1 MLMTIQQIKKIFE
14 DMGIGTEDERR
25 YFTDFAIT
33 QAPEPRLFDF
43 IRLDDVST
51 SETKWVCCPF
61 CGAEVGGYFQN
72 GKSHWK
78 DFPADSL
85 EEFGKKYAHLWVD
98 EVKFDV

>member
-1 MLMTIQQIKKIFE
+1 MHFRLKKYKVSRRRKITLMTIQQIKKIFE

-51 SETKWVCCPF
+51 FETKED
-61 CGAEVGGYFQN
+61 GDA
-72 GKSHWK
+72 KLA
-78 DFPADSL
+78 PAS
-85 EEFGKKYAHLWVD
+85 
-98 EVKFDV
+98 

>member
-25 YFTDFAIT
+25 YFTVFAIT
-33 QAPEPRLFDF
+33 QAPEPRLDDFDF

-61 CGAEVGGYFQN
+61 CGAEAVCCPFCGAE
-72 GKSHWK
+72 
-78 DFPADSL
+78 ADRIFIYQQRIGS
-85 EEFGKKYAHLWVD
+85 YV
-98 EVKFDV
+98 

>member
-25 YFTDFAIT
+25 YFTAFAIT

-61 CGAEVGGYFQN
+61 CGAE
-72 GKSHWK
+72 
-78 DFPADSL
+78 ADRIFIYPQRIGS
-85 EEFGKKYAHLWVD
+85 YV
-98 EVKFDV
+98 

>member
-25 YFTDFAIT
+25 YFTVFATT

-61 CGAEVGGYFQN
+61 CGAE
-72 GKSHWK
+72 
-78 DFPADSL
+78 ADRISIYPHRFAT
-85 EEFGKKYAHLWVD
+85 EE
-98 EVKFDV
+98 